1 MAQQTQINGNRYSFV
16 HISLS
21 ANGLFAGQQQL
32 GGTQDQPRGCI
43 QAINY
48 APTLDA
54 GWVQGNQIAP
64 VGRTPGFGTG
74 DGSLEVLLAEF
85 DTFAAFLTQNGT
97 YPLMQV
103 DFNLAVSFSVNDI
116 DTRTDEL
123 LGCRITKIDSNHQ
136 KGNDASTKVMTLSIS
151 RIKFNGVDAYADPV
165 Q

>member
-43 QAINY
+43 QSINY
-48 APTLDA
+48 AASLDS

-64 VGRTPGFGTG
+64 VGRTPGYGTG
-74 DGSLEVLLAEF
+74 DGSLELLAAEF
-85 DTFAAFLTQNGT
+85 DSFIQFISSNGQ
-97 YPLMQV
+97 YPFMVV
-103 DFNLAVSFSVNDI
+103 DFNLTVSYSVNDI
-116 DTRTDEL
+116 DVRTDEL
-123 LGCRITKIDSNHQ
+123 IGCRITKVDNNNQ
-136 KGNDASTKVMTLSIS
+136 KGNDATTKGLTLSIA
-151 RIKFNGVDAYADPV
+151 RLKLNGVDAYADPV